1 MFRFES
7 FYRQKEREENFVNG
21 YYRLYD
27 VIKLKEIFNPRVL
40 YIFMQLLGREYFK
53 SLCISFFD
61 RIEKKISRS
70 FRKSRIHPIYEI
82 LFFERKLKLH
92 PIYQT
97 FHAATIFQ
105 RVHNIT

>member
-7 FYRQKEREENFVNG
+7 FYRQREREENFVNE

-27 VIKLKEIFNPRVL
+27 VIKLKEIFNLLV
-40 YIFMQLLGREYFK
+40 LLGRKYFK
-53 SLCISFFD
+53 FLCISFFD